1 MTAAVP
7 PVSRFLKLALLAA
20 VCASLAPVAASA
32 APSSHRAAKT
42 CWSGYSYNG
51 VQSPSRAYG
60 ISANLTLS
68 SRSVVDVGHVA
79 ASIGVGGAGMG
90 PGGSDE
96 WIQAGIAHDAGGQDV
111 LYYEYKRPGDAK
123 ATYISLQVAN
133 PGQSHS
139 FVVYERAAQ
148 RDSWSVIVDGVKISP
163 PVTLPGSHG
172 LFQPVATAENW
183 DGGVAGACNQYGF
196 AFSNL
201 AVRSEYKGTWQAFDL
216 SRVLRDP
223 AYQLTLG
230 QSGFKV
236 FSRA

>member
-1 MTAAVP
+1 MTAAVTH
-7 PVSRFLKLALLAA
+7 VSRFLKLALLAA
-20 VCASLAPVAASA
+20 VCASLAPVAAGAAQA
-32 APSSHRAAKT
+32 APKAAKT

-51 VQSPSRAYG
+51 VQSPTRAYG

-68 SRSVVDVGHVA
+68 SRSIVDVGHVA
-79 ASIGVGGAGMG
+79 AWIGVGGAGMG

-96 WIQAGIAHDAGGQDV
+96 WIQAGIAHDVGGQDV
-111 LYYEYKRPGDAK
+111 LYYEYKRPGDAT
-123 ATYISLQVAN
+123 ATYTTLQLAN
-133 PGQSHS
+133 PGQSHT

-148 RDSWSVIVDGVKISP
+148 RDSWAVIVDGVKISP

-183 DGGVAGACNQYGF
+183 DGGVAGSCNQYGF

-201 AVRSEYKGTWQAFDL
+201 AVRSDYKGAWQAFDL

-236 FSRA
+236 SSRA

>member
-1 MTAAVP
+1 
-7 PVSRFLKLALLAA
+7 
-20 VCASLAPVAASA
+20 
-32 APSSHRAAKT
+32 
-42 CWSGYSYNG
+42 
-51 VQSPSRAYG
+51 
-60 ISANLTLS
+60 
-68 SRSVVDVGHVA
+68 
-79 ASIGVGGAGMG
+79 MG

-111 LYYEYKRPGDAK
+111 LYYEYKRPGDAT
-123 ATYISLQVAN
+123 ATYIKLQVAN

-148 RDSWSVIVDGVKISP
+148 RDSWAVIVDGVKISP

-183 DGGVAGACNQYGF
+183 DGGVAGTCNQYGYG
-196 AFSNL
+196 FSNL
-201 AVRSEYKGTWQAFDL
+201 AVRAEYKGTWQAFDL

-223 AYQLTLG
+223 AYELTLG